1 MINKKNEEISILFFK
16 IIIIIFCILYNIKLF
31 ANINAFNL
39 YMKKRNE
46 INNIE
51 TYLKFCKSQKIKFI
65 KYQKR
70 NNPKI
75 SIISPVHNRQKY
87 LSRFIKSVQNQNFKN
102 IELILVDDNSLDNG
116 SNIIKKYENKDKRII
131 VIKNKKNRGT
141 FFSRNIGVL
150 HSRGQY
156 EILPDPDDIISQDI
170 LKVSYKYAV
179 ENGYEIVRFLTYDG
193 GGAIGYER
201 FLDKLKEKPIYQP
214 ELSTYL
220 FYATN
225 NLEINDLSINNKLI
239 KRGIYI
245 KALNELNFFYFNMY
259 ITNYEDSIIN
269 YLIHRK
275 AKSFYFVKKIGYRY
289 LRNSESVSNQMFKLS
304 EQRINFIFK
313 YIKFLFEYTKN
324 IKREKDIVNIVLT
337 ILNRRKNS
345 MESHLSS
352 MNYNSNWIFYYDII
366 NMFLDN
372 EFISEENK
380 VIFKNLKRII
390 ENKNKTLIISRH

>member
-16 IIIIIFCILYNIKLF
+16 IIIIIFYILYNIKLF

-39 YMKKRNE
+39 YMTKRNE
-46 INNIE
+46 IKNIE
-51 TYLKFCKSQKIKFI
+51 TYLKFCKGQKLEFQ
-65 KYQKR
+65 KYRNR

-102 IELILVDDNSLDNG
+102 IEIILVDDNSLDNG

-201 FLDKLKEKPIYQP
+201 FLDKLKEKPVYQP

-239 KRGIYI
+239 KRGVYI
-245 KALNELNFFYFNMY
+245 KALNELNSFYFNMY
-259 ITNYEDSIIN
+259 ITNYEDRIIN

-275 AKSFYFVKKIGYRY
+275 AKSFYFLKKIGYRY
-289 LRNSESVSNQMFKLS
+289 LRNSESVSDQMFKLS

-324 IKREKDIVNIVLT
+324 IKREKDIVNHVLT
-337 ILNRRKNS
+337 MLNRRKNN
-345 MESHLSS
+345 MKSHISS
-352 MNYNSNWIFYYDII
+352 MNYNNNFNFYYDII

-390 ENKNKTLIISRH
+390 ENKNKTYINPRH

>member
-1 MINKKNEEISILFFK
+1 MINNKNEEISILFFK
-16 IIIIIFCILYNIKLF
+16 IIIIIFFSLYNIKLF
-31 ANINAFNL
+31 ADINAFNL
-39 YMKKRNE
+39 FMIRKNE
-46 INNIE
+46 IKNIE
-51 TYLKFCKSQKIKFI
+51 AYLKFCEGQKLEFQ

-70 NNPKI
+70 NNPKV

-87 LSRFIKSVQNQNFKN
+87 LSRLIKSVQNQNFKN

-116 SNIIKKYENKDKRII
+116 SNIIKKYEDKDKRII
-131 VIKNKKNRGT
+131 LIKNKKNRGT

-150 HSRGQY
+150 HSKGQY

-170 LKVSYKYAV
+170 LKVSYKYAIK
-179 ENGYEIVRFLTYDG
+179 NGYEIVRFLTYDG
-193 GGAIGYER
+193 GGEIGYKR
-201 FLDKLKEKPIYQP
+201 FLDKLEDKPIYQP

-239 KRGIYI
+239 KRGVYV
-245 KALNELNFFYFNMY
+245 KALNELNYFYFNMY
-259 ITNYEDSIIN
+259 ITNYEDRIIN

-275 AKSFYFVKKIGYRY
+275 AKSFYFLKKVGYRY
-289 LRNSESVSNQMFKLS
+289 LRNSESISNKMFKLS

-337 ILNRRKNS
+337 ILNRKKNS
-345 MESHLSS
+345 MESHISS
-352 MNYNSNWIFYYDII
+352 INYNNNWNFYYDII
-366 NMFLDN
+366 NMFIDN

-380 VIFKNLKRII
+380 VIFKNMKRII
-390 ENKNKTLIISRH
+390 ENKNKTYFNPRH

>member
-1 MINKKNEEISILFFK
+1 MINKKNEEISILFIK
-16 IIIIIFCILYNIKLF
+16 IIIIIFFILYNIKLF
-31 ANINAFNL
+31 ANINASNL
-39 YMKKRNE
+39 YMTRRNE
-46 INNIE
+46 IKNIE
-51 TYLKFCKSQKIKFI
+51 TYLKFCKGQKLEFQ
-65 KYQKR
+65 KYRNR

-150 HSRGQY
+150 HSTGQY
-156 EILPDPDDIISQDI
+156 EILPDPNDIISQDI

-201 FLDKLKEKPIYQP
+201 FLDKLKDKPIYQP

-239 KRGIYI
+239 KRGVYI
-245 KALNELNFFYFNMY
+245 KALNELNSFYFKMY
-259 ITNYEDSIIN
+259 ITNYEDRIIN

-275 AKSFYFVKKIGYRY
+275 AKSFYFLKKIGYRY
-289 LRNSESVSNQMFKLS
+289 LRNSESVSNQMYKLS

-313 YIKFLFEYTKN
+313 YIKFLFEFTKN
-324 IKREKDIVNIVLT
+324 IKREKDIVNHVLT
-337 ILNRRKNS
+337 ILNRRKNK
-345 MESHLSS
+345 MESHISS
-352 MNYNSNWIFYYDII
+352 MNYNNNFNFYYDII
-366 NMFLDN
+366 NMFLEN

-390 ENKNKTLIISRH
+390 ENKNKTYINPRH

>member
-1 MINKKNEEISILFFK
+1 MINKKNEEITILIFK
-16 IIIIIFCILYNIKLF
+16 I
-31 ANINAFNL
+31 
-39 YMKKRNE
+39 
-46 INNIE
+46 
-51 TYLKFCKSQKIKFI
+51 
-65 KYQKR
+65 
-70 NNPKI
+70 
-75 SIISPVHNRQKY
+75 
-87 LSRFIKSVQNQNFKN
+87 
-102 IELILVDDNSLDNG
+102 
-116 SNIIKKYENKDKRII
+116 
-131 VIKNKKNRGT
+131 IKNKKNRGT

-170 LKVSYKYAV
+170 LKFSYKYAV
-179 ENGYEIVRFLTYDG
+179 ENGYEIVRFLTYNG

-201 FLDKLKEKPIYQP
+201 FLDKLKDKPIYQP

-239 KRGIYI
+239 KRGVYI
-245 KALNELNFFYFNMY
+245 KALNELNSFYFNMY
-259 ITNYEDSIIN
+259 ITNYEDRIIN

-275 AKSFYFVKKIGYRY
+275 AKSFYFLKKIGYRY

-324 IKREKDIVNIVLT
+324 IKREKDIVNHVLT
-337 ILNRRKNS
+337 ILNRRKNN
-345 MESHLSS
+345 MESHISS
-352 MNYNSNWIFYYDII
+352 MNYNNNFNFYYDII

-390 ENKNKTLIISRH
+390 ENKNKTYINPRH

>member
-1 MINKKNEEISILFFK
+1 MTR
-16 IIIIIFCILYNIKLF
+16 
-31 ANINAFNL
+31 
-39 YMKKRNE
+39 RNE
-46 INNIE
+46 IKNIE
-51 TYLKFCKSQKIKFI
+51 TYLKFCKGQKLEFQ
-65 KYQKR
+65 KYRKR

-156 EILPDPDDIISQDI
+156 EIIPDPDDIISQDI

-201 FLDKLKEKPIYQP
+201 FLDKLKDKPIYQP

-239 KRGIYI
+239 KRGVYI
-245 KALNELNFFYFNMY
+245 KALNELNSFYFKMY
-259 ITNYEDSIIN
+259 ITNYEDRIIN

-275 AKSFYFVKKIGYRY
+275 AKSFYFLKKIGYRY

-324 IKREKDIVNIVLT
+324 IKREKDIVNHVLT
-337 ILNRRKNS
+337 ILNRRKNN
-345 MESHLSS
+345 MESHISS
-352 MNYNSNWIFYYDII
+352 INYNFNFYYDII

-390 ENKNKTLIISRH
+390 ENKNKTYINPRH

>member
-1 MINKKNEEISILFFK
+1 MINNKNEEISILFFK
-16 IIIIIFCILYNIKLF
+16 IIIIIFFSFYNIKLF
-31 ANINAFNL
+31 ADINAFNL
-39 YMKKRNE
+39 FMIRRNE
-46 INNIE
+46 IKNIE
-51 TYLKFCKSQKIKFI
+51 TYLKFCEGQKLDFQ
-65 KYQKR
+65 KYEKR
-70 NNPKI
+70 NNPKV

-131 VIKNKKNRGT
+131 LIKNKKNRGT

-150 HSRGQY
+150 HSKGQY

-170 LKVSYKYAV
+170 LKVSYKYAIK
-179 ENGYEIVRFLTYDG
+179 NGYEIVRFLTYDG
-193 GGAIGYER
+193 GGEIGYKR
-201 FLDKLKEKPIYQP
+201 FLDKLEDKPIYQP

-239 KRGIYI
+239 KRGVYI
-245 KALNELNFFYFNMY
+245 KALNELNYFYFNMY
-259 ITNYEDSIIN
+259 ITNYEDRIIN

-275 AKSFYFVKKIGYRY
+275 AKSFYFLKKVGYRY
-289 LRNSESVSNQMFKLS
+289 LRNSESISNKMFKLS
-304 EQRINFIFK
+304 EQRFNFIFK

-324 IKREKDIVNIVLT
+324 IKREKDIVNIILT
-337 ILNRRKNS
+337 ILNRKKNS
-345 MESHLSS
+345 MESHISS
-352 MNYNSNWIFYYDII
+352 MNYNSNWNFYYDII

-390 ENKNKTLIISRH
+390 ENKNKTYFNPRH

>member
-39 YMKKRNE
+39 YMTRRNE
-46 INNIE
+46 IKNIE

-313 YIKFLFEYTKN
+313 HIKFLFEYTKN

>member
-46 INNIE
+46 IKNIE

-239 KRGIYI
+239 KRGVYI

-313 YIKFLFEYTKN
+313 HIKFLFEYTKN

>member
-1 MINKKNEEISILFFK
+1 
-16 IIIIIFCILYNIKLF
+16 
-31 ANINAFNL
+31 
-39 YMKKRNE
+39 MKKRNE

-170 LKVSYKYAV
+170 LKFSYKYAV

-201 FLDKLKEKPIYQP
+201 FLDKLKDKPIYQP

-313 YIKFLFEYTKN
+313 HIKFLFEYTKN

>member
-51 TYLKFCKSQKIKFI
+51 TYLKFCKGQKLEFQ
-65 KYQKR
+65 KYRNR

-313 YIKFLFEYTKN
+313 HIKFLFEYTKN
-324 IKREKDIVNIVLT
+324 IKREKDIVNHVLT

>member
-16 IIIIIFCILYNIKLF
+16 IIIIIFYILYNIKLF

-39 YMKKRNE
+39 YMTKRNE
-46 INNIE
+46 IKNIE
-51 TYLKFCKSQKIKFI
+51 TYLKFCKGQKLEFQKFRN
-65 KYQKR
+65 R

-170 LKVSYKYAV
+170 LKVSYKYAA

-201 FLDKLKEKPIYQP
+201 FLDKLKEKPVYQP

-239 KRGIYI
+239 KRGVYI
-245 KALNELNFFYFNMY
+245 KALNELNSFYFNMY
-259 ITNYEDSIIN
+259 ITNYEDRIIN

-275 AKSFYFVKKIGYRY
+275 AKSFYFLKKIGYRY
-289 LRNSESVSNQMFKLS
+289 LRNSESVSDQMFKLS

-324 IKREKDIVNIVLT
+324 IKREKDIVNHVLT
-337 ILNRRKNS
+337 MLNRRKNN
-345 MESHLSS
+345 MKSHISS
-352 MNYNSNWIFYYDII
+352 MNYNNNFNFYYDII

-390 ENKNKTLIISRH
+390 ENKNKTYINPRH

>member
-1 MINKKNEEISILFFK
+1 MHFYETS
-16 IIIIIFCILYNIKLF
+16 Y
-31 ANINAFNL
+31 NAFNS
-39 YMKKRNE
+39 YITRRNE
-46 INNIE
+46 IKNIE
-51 TYLKFCKSQKIKFI
+51 AYLKNCKGQKLEFQ
-65 KYQKR
+65 KYKNG

-102 IELILVDDNSLDNG
+102 IELILVDDNSLDNS

-131 VIKNKKNRGT
+131 LIKNKKNRGT
-141 FFSRNIGVL
+141 FFARNIGVL
-150 HSRGQY
+150 YSRGQY
-156 EILPDPDDIISQDI
+156 EILPDPDDIISKDI
-170 LKVSYKYAV
+170 LKVSYKYALK
-179 ENGYEIVRFLTYDG
+179 NRYEIVRFLTYDG
-193 GGAIGYER
+193 GGSIGYER
-201 FLDKLKEKPIYQP
+201 FLDKLKDKPIYQP

-239 KRGIYI
+239 KRGVYI
-245 KALNELNFFYFNMY
+245 KALNELNSFYFNMY
-259 ITNYEDSIIN
+259 ITNYEDRIIN

-275 AKSFYFVKKIGYRY
+275 AKSFYFLKKIGYRY
-289 LRNSESVSNQMFKLS
+289 LRNSESVSKQMNKLS
-304 EQRINFIFK
+304 GQRFNFIFK

-345 MESHLSS
+345 MEGIISS
-352 MNYNSNWIFYYDII
+352 MNYNNNWKFYYDII

-380 VIFKNLKRII
+380 VLFKNLERII
-390 ENKNKTLIISRH
+390 ENKNTTYINSRY

>member
-16 IIIIIFCILYNIKLF
+16 IIIIIFFILYNIKLF

-39 YMKKRNE
+39 YMTRRNE
-46 INNIE
+46 IKNIE
-51 TYLKFCKSQKIKFI
+51 TYLKFCKGQKLEFQ
-65 KYQKR
+65 KYRNR

-170 LKVSYKYAV
+170 LKFSYKYAV

-201 FLDKLKEKPIYQP
+201 FLDKLKDKPVYQP

-239 KRGIYI
+239 KRGVYI
-245 KALNELNFFYFNMY
+245 KALNELNSFYFNMY
-259 ITNYEDSIIN
+259 ITNYEDRIIN

-275 AKSFYFVKKIGYRY
+275 AKSFYFLKKIGYRY
-289 LRNSESVSNQMFKLS
+289 LRNIESVSNQMFKLS

-324 IKREKDIVNIVLT
+324 IKREKDIVNHVLT
-337 ILNRRKNS
+337 ILNRRKNN
-345 MESHLSS
+345 MESHISS
-352 MNYNSNWIFYYDII
+352 MNYNNNSYFYYDII

-390 ENKNKTLIISRH
+390 ENKNKTYINPRH

>member
-1 MINKKNEEISILFFK
+1 MINNKNEEISILFFK
-16 IIIIIFCILYNIKLF
+16 IIIIIFFSLYNIKLF
-31 ANINAFNL
+31 ADINAFNL
-39 YMKKRNE
+39 FMIRKNE
-46 INNIE
+46 IKNIE
-51 TYLKFCKSQKIKFI
+51 AYLKFCEGQKLEFQ

-70 NNPKI
+70 NNPKV

-87 LSRFIKSVQNQNFKN
+87 LSRLIKSVQNQNFKN

-116 SNIIKKYENKDKRII
+116 SNIIKKYEDKDKRII
-131 VIKNKKNRGT
+131 LIKNKKNRGT

-150 HSRGQY
+150 HSKGQY

-170 LKVSYKYAV
+170 LKVSYKYAIK
-179 ENGYEIVRFLTYDG
+179 NGYEIVRFLTYDG
-193 GGAIGYER
+193 GGEIGYKR
-201 FLDKLKEKPIYQP
+201 FLDKLEDKPIYQP

-220 FYATN
+220 FYETN

-239 KRGIYI
+239 KRGVYV
-245 KALNELNFFYFNMY
+245 KALNELNYFYFNMY
-259 ITNYEDSIIN
+259 ITNYEDRIIN

-275 AKSFYFVKKIGYRY
+275 AKSFYFLKKVGYRY
-289 LRNSESVSNQMFKLS
+289 LRNSESISNKMFKLS

-337 ILNRRKNS
+337 ILNRKKNS
-345 MESHLSS
+345 MESHISS
-352 MNYNSNWIFYYDII
+352 INYNNNWNFYYDII
-366 NMFLDN
+366 NMFIDN

-380 VIFKNLKRII
+380 VIFKNMKRII
-390 ENKNKTLIISRH
+390 ENKNKTYFNPRH

>member
-16 IIIIIFCILYNIKLF
+16 IIIIIFFILYNIKLF

-39 YMKKRNE
+39 YMTRRNE
-46 INNIE
+46 IKNIE
-51 TYLKFCKSQKIKFI
+51 TYLKFCKGQKLEFQ
-65 KYQKR
+65 KYRNR

-170 LKVSYKYAV
+170 LKFSYKYAV

-201 FLDKLKEKPIYQP
+201 FLDKLKDKPIYQP

-239 KRGIYI
+239 KRGVYI
-245 KALNELNFFYFNMY
+245 KALNELNSFYFNMY
-259 ITNYEDSIIN
+259 IT
-269 YLIHRK
+269 K
-275 AKSFYFVKKIGYRY
+275 
-289 LRNSESVSNQMFKLS
+289 
-304 EQRINFIFK
+304 
-313 YIKFLFEYTKN
+313 
-324 IKREKDIVNIVLT
+324 
-337 ILNRRKNS
+337 
-345 MESHLSS
+345 
-352 MNYNSNWIFYYDII
+352 
-366 NMFLDN
+366 
-372 EFISEENK
+372 
-380 VIFKNLKRII
+380 
-390 ENKNKTLIISRH
+390 

>member
-1 MINKKNEEISILFFK
+1 M
-16 IIIIIFCILYNIKLF
+16 
-31 ANINAFNL
+31 
-39 YMKKRNE
+39 
-46 INNIE
+46 
-51 TYLKFCKSQKIKFI
+51 
-65 KYQKR
+65 
-70 NNPKI
+70 
-75 SIISPVHNRQKY
+75 
-87 LSRFIKSVQNQNFKN
+87 
-102 IELILVDDNSLDNG
+102 
-116 SNIIKKYENKDKRII
+116 
-131 VIKNKKNRGT
+131 
-141 FFSRNIGVL
+141 L

-156 EILPDPDDIISQDI
+156 EILPDIDDIISQDI
-170 LKVSYKYAV
+170 LKFSYKYAV

-201 FLDKLKEKPIYQP
+201 FLDKLKDKPIYQP

-239 KRGIYI
+239 KRGAYI
-245 KALNELNFFYFNMY
+245 KALNELNSFYFNMY
-259 ITNYEDSIIN
+259 ITNYEDRIIN

-275 AKSFYFVKKIGYRY
+275 AKSFYFLKKIGYRY
-289 LRNSESVSNQMFKLS
+289 LRNSESITNQTFKLS

-337 ILNRRKNS
+337 ILNKRKNS
-345 MESHLSS
+345 MESHISF
-352 MNYNSNWIFYYDII
+352 MNFNSNWNFYYDII

-380 VIFKNLKRII
+380 VIFKDLKRII
-390 ENKNKTLIISRH
+390 ENKNKTYIN